1 MHGFY
6 RISACVPRLK
16 VADVRYN
23 IDEMKRLAAMPQN
36 SESAVM
42 LFPELAVTGYACADL
57 FHSSALLEASD
68 RGVAELAAAFAGLGA
83 QIIVFG
89 APVQFRGRL
98 FNAAVF
104 VQNGRVLGVV
114 PKINLPNYR
123 EFYEKRYFSSGRG
136 IRNESFRF
144 AGFDNVPFGVDLI
157 FDVSAELRIGAE
169 ICEDMWTTIPPSSQ
183 LALNGATL
191 LLNLSASNE
200 LVGKSEYRRELV
212 RGQSARCV
220 AAYAYVS
227 AGVHE
232 STTDIVCGG
241 HAVIA
246 ENGGV
251 LLDSERFFRD
261 GRVFQADV
269 DLRRIRA
276 ARLSDS
282 PYANSVEMN
291 AGSGCRMI
299 PALPVPEPS
308 GLHRTV
314 APHPFVP
321 SDNAV
326 RDVRCREIFSIQSAG
341 LAKRIEHTSAKKLV
355 IGISGGLDSTLALL
369 VCVNTLKLLKR
380 PADDVIAVTMP
391 GFGTTGR
398 TYNNAVGLCHEL
410 GTELR
415 EISIKEACLEH
426 FRNIG
431 HDPEEHNVVYEN
443 SQARERTQIL
453 LDIANNVGGIA
464 IGTGDLSESAMG
476 WCTYNGDHISM
487 YSVNCSVP
495 KTLIR
500 YVIGWVGDNST
511 AQVRAILQ
519 DIIDTPVSPE
529 LLPAAQDGTIQ
540 QKTEDIIGPYEI
552 HDFFLYHFLKY
563 GAAPEKLRFLAEHAF
578 TGTYTAVQI
587 ETWLKTFLR
596 RFFTQ
601 QFKRS
606 CMPDG
611 PKVGTISLSPRG
623 DWRMPSDASSAVWF
637 SNLNGTL

>member
-36 SESAVM
+36 NEAAVI
-42 LFPELAVTGYACADL
+42 LFPELAVTGYTCADL
-57 FHSSALLEASD
+57 FHNSALLEASD

-104 VQNGRVLGVV
+104 VQNGRILGVV

-212 RGQSARCV
+212 RGQSAQCV

-369 VCVNTLKLLKR
+369 VCVNTLKLLNR

-453 LDIANNVGGIA
+453 LDIANKVGGIA

>member
-57 FHSSALLEASD
+57 FHNSALLEASD

-380 PADDVIAVTMP
+380 PADDVIAITMP

-453 LDIANNVGGIA
+453 LDIANKVGGIA

-578 TGTYTAVQI
+578 AGTYAAVQI

>member
-453 LDIANNVGGIA
+453 LDIANKVGGIA

>member
-23 IDEMKRLAAMPQN
+23 IDEMKHLAAMPQN

-380 PADDVIAVTMP
+380 PADDVIAITMP

-453 LDIANNVGGIA
+453 LDIANKVGGIA

-578 TGTYTAVQI
+578 AGTYTAVQI

>member
-36 SESAVM
+36 SESAVV

-144 AGFDNVPFGVDLI
+144 AGFDNVPFGIDLI

-453 LDIANNVGGIA
+453 LDIANKVGGIA

-578 TGTYTAVQI
+578 AGTYTAVQI